1 MGLPL
6 AATSCHVSYGHTAG
20 TSQTFGARRKRTE
33 RRANATSAQKS
44 GPSELER
51 VTGIEPALSAW
62 EADVLPLNYTRRRPG
77 LYRKPRIPGVVCA
90 LAESPMILQPRRAD
104 NNVRSAERRSK
115 IHELIESWR
124 RTGWGVETC
133 TQARWDVL
141 GATVH
146 LRIGRT
152 HGVTKP

>member
-1 MGLPL
+1 MDRNGP
-6 AATSCHVSYGHTAG
+6 TAVG
-20 TSQTFGARRKRTE
+20 GSTIRRSGASRPVDT
-33 RRANATSAQKS
+33 A
-44 GPSELER
+44 PPVER

-77 LYRKPRIPGVVCA
+77 LYRKPRIPGVVGA
-90 LAESPMILQPRRAD
+90 LVEPPMILEPRRAD